1 MSDRDPA
8 HETPTRRDT
17 IKYGGAVV
25 GGGSFAG
32 CTDSSDSGSASTE
45 SDGSPATETA
55 EPTETEDSSDS
66 VGMAP
71 AGEVQ
76 SDQPPER
83 VTHYLHD
90 DADVSDA
97 LGHGDSILSMRRP
110 SRFHPSHYDE
120 LDGVSVDA
128 DIVTDNL

>member
-1 MSDRDPA
+1 MSDRGPA

-32 CTDSSDSGSASTE
+32 YTDSSNSGSAPTG
-45 SDGSPATETA
+45 SDGSTATETA
-55 EPTETEDSSDS
+55 EPTE
-66 VGMAP
+66 
-71 AGEVQ
+71 EVQ
-76 SDQPPER
+76 FDQPPER
-83 VTHYLHD
+83 VTHCFHD
-90 DADVSDA
+90 YADMSVA
-97 LGHGDSILSMRRP
+97 LGHGDSILSMGFP
-110 SRFHPSHYDE
+110 SRFHTSHYDE